1 MHYEKILPALLS
13 LLFLWAITACNED
26 YQPLPVG
33 QLRLELPEHS
43 YELMESFCPYTIE
56 APEYGRFSVRKA
68 PENSCW
74 SDLKLAPL
82 RAVIHM
88 TYRELQDDLA
98 RTLNET
104 HDLTYNH
111 VGMADNILDET
122 VSYPEHDVHG
132 TIFMVEGNVASNIQF
147 YVTDSAEHFLRG
159 ALYFNTAPNKDSLAP
174 VVSHVR
180 EDLDHMLQSLRWKE

>member
-1 MHYEKILPALLS
+1 MFASCQE
-13 LLFLWAITACNED
+13 T

-33 QLRLELPEHS
+33 QLRLDLPKHT
-43 YELMESFCPYTIE
+43 YDVIESHCPYTME
-56 APEYGRFSVRKA
+56 APTYGRFAERKA

-88 TYRELQDDLA
+88 TYRDLKGDLA
-98 RTLNET
+98 RMLNET

-122 VSYPEHDVHG
+122 ISYPEHDVHG
-132 TIFMVEGNVASNIQF
+132 TLFMVEGNVASNIQF
-147 YVTDSAEHFLRG
+147 YVTDSAKHFLRG

-174 VVSHVR
+174 VVAHVKKDI
-180 EDLDHMLQSLRWKE
+180 EHLLQSLRWKE